1 MADRLTPEARSAL
14 MSRIRGKDTKPELA
28 VRRML
33 HAMGYRFRLHRKDLP
48 GRPDI
53 VFPGRRKVIFVH
65 GCFWHG
71 HEGCRHAAR
80 PSTRADFWAAK
91 IAGNRARDGRNLVS
105 LRDAGWGPL
114 VLWECE
120 IEGDAAAL
128 AAWVSAF
135 LGAAGR
141 GNT

>member
-14 MSRIRGKDTKPELA
+14 MSRIRGKDTQPELA

-53 VFPGRRKVIFVH
+53 VLPGRRKTIFVH

-71 HEGCRHAAR
+71 HEGCRFASR
-80 PSTRADFWAAK
+80 PSTRSDFWAAK
-91 IAGNRARDGRNLVS
+91 IAGNRARDARNLVS
-105 LRDAGWGPL
+105 LDGAGWSSL

-120 IEGDAAAL
+120 IEGDRAAL
-128 AAWVSAF
+128 AGRVSTF